1 MVCGTLVTLQ
11 RVSLRYGD
19 YFLEPSTELELQK
32 VAEEHGRERLE
43 KRACY
48 WFIMRK
54 KEFRAVLLNPA
65 GSERPFNRHSFF
77 PSSFSFN
84 FFHTFLLQRSYQN
97 VDTNREFIC
106 NSSVQSQPDISMQI
120 VHVLSPVSVCVREWC
135 VACDGLLT
143 YSGVVLLLLQ
153 SFLQI
158 NTNTAFMHLG
168 INWQLCVANMVGN
181 TPSYTSSMRVLLCTS
196 LCYHKRIHEHPTQQ
210 KQWSP
215 GNHTA
220 IDLNVMDKPLNKL
233 GQVCCI
239 GDWQNFQFQWSI
251 FWNQV
256 SFSVQLAQST
266 HRANRAADGQQR
278 GCNRGQPCGSTTRS
292 TCCPPGWGREG
303 AFISSKH
310 CEVPVTPQC

>member
-1 MVCGTLVTLQ
+1 M
-11 RVSLRYGD
+11 
-19 YFLEPSTELELQK
+19 
-32 VAEEHGRERLE
+32 
-43 KRACY
+43 
-48 WFIMRK
+48 
-54 KEFRAVLLNPA
+54 
-65 GSERPFNRHSFF
+65 
-77 PSSFSFN
+77 
-84 FFHTFLLQRSYQN
+84 
-97 VDTNREFIC
+97 
-106 NSSVQSQPDISMQI
+106 
-120 VHVLSPVSVCVREWC
+120 HVLPPESVCVRKWC

-153 SFLQI
+153 SFLKI
-158 NTNTAFMHLG
+158 DINTAFIHLG
-168 INWQLCVANMVGN
+168 INWQLCRANMVGN

-266 HRANRAADGQQR
+266 HCANRAADRQQR
-278 GCNRGQPCGSTTRS
+278 GCNRGQPCGSTTRR
-292 TCCPPGWGREG
+292 TCWPPGWGQG
-303 AFISSKH
+303 VFISSKH

>member
-1 MVCGTLVTLQ
+1 MLTLTVNLFVTVLFNPSQSFPCKLCLFCPLWVCVCVNGVWPVMDCWPTQ
-11 RVSLRYGD
+11 
-19 YFLEPSTELELQK
+19 
-32 VAEEHGRERLE
+32 
-43 KRACY
+43 
-48 WFIMRK
+48 
-54 KEFRAVLLNPA
+54 
-65 GSERPFNRHSFF
+65 
-77 PSSFSFN
+77 
-84 FFHTFLLQRSYQN
+84 
-97 VDTNREFIC
+97 
-106 NSSVQSQPDISMQI
+106 
-120 VHVLSPVSVCVREWC
+120 VLSCFLFKS
-135 VACDGLLT
+135 L
-143 YSGVVLLLLQ
+143 
-153 SFLQI
+153 LQI

-168 INWQLCVANMVGN
+168 INWQLCGANMVGN

-215 GNHTA
+215 GSHTA

-278 GCNRGQPCGSTTRS
+278 GCNRGQPCGSTTRR
-292 TCCPPGWGREG
+292 TCWPPGWGLEG
-303 AFISSKH
+303 VFISSKH